1 MSSDNA
7 GHVLFQVQDLLRNSS
22 LRPHESGLLA
32 FQLLVWSHLSA
43 KDKLEVDDRADAAL
57 QYGASGIVE
66 ALNRLALL
74 EGALGQAFSDAP
86 RRAQFSGDYI
96 VAALMSAKRLAEGGI
111 FERFSPAEISADLLQ
126 SSLDHLPVPVELA
139 TLMAHLTVGGDRTSA
154 YCPWESSGQFIGALM
169 RDNVSLYAETPN
181 LSPLPALLSLFREAP
196 TTLVLANPLRS
207 PTAIKGGHLEKFD
220 AALSFPPIGM
230 QSNDDVAG
238 QDLYGRFPVKKATST
253 GLMVQHIL
261 AQTDGTAAIVVPN
274 SFLFGPGKDRDVRE
288 YLLNKGWVEAVIA
301 LPAGMHQATNLLTA
315 LLLLNT
321 QANHRK
327 VGFIDA
333 SLPHFRQAYGK
344 GRVTLA
350 NLDDISNFC
359 YALLDADEHR
369 AGRWLDESL
378 AVVTPVEEI
387 LSKEASLQVDRYVMA
402 DEQRD
407 LQARLGA
414 MPTVSLEEVAEFHNP
429 IPNKDRNSDAPSA
442 IDVYEVGAAD
452 LPTAGYIEIP
462 EKREKTVSV
471 QLSSRRSGS
480 AEDVFLRPGDVLLI
494 TKGSVGKVGIVPAN
508 VPPAGPGGWVA
519 GQSAIVMRGRGAF
532 SDLRGLGLWLRSQMG
547 KNVLAGIT
555 SGATIPMISIQT
567 LRRLQVPTLTVE
579 ATHRAAGVLD
589 REAAI
594 QHQIETLRAEQSSL
608 SEQLWSELLK

>member
-1 MSSDNA
+1 MSNDNA
-7 GHVLFQVQDLLRNSS
+7 GQVLLQVQDLLRNSS
-22 LRPHESGLLA
+22 LRPYESGLLA

-43 KDKLEVDDRADAAL
+43 KGKLEVDDRIDAAL
-57 QYGASGIVE
+57 QYGASGIVD

-74 EGALGQAFSDAP
+74 EGILGQAFSDAP

-96 VAALMSAKRLAEGGI
+96 VSALMSAKRLAEGGI

-126 SSLDHLPVPVELA
+126 SSPDYIPVPVELA
-139 TLMAHLTVGGDRTSA
+139 TLMAHLTVGGDQFSA

-169 RDNVSLYAETPN
+169 RDNLSLYAETPN

-220 AALSFPPIGM
+220 AALSFPPMGM
-230 QSNDDVAG
+230 QFSDDVAW
-238 QDLYGRFPVKKATST
+238 QDLYGRFPVKKATNT

-301 LPAGMHQATNLLTA
+301 LPAGVHQTTNLLTA

-321 QANHRK
+321 QANHRQ

-333 SLPHFRQAYGK
+333 SQPYFRKAYGK

-350 NLDDISNFC
+350 NTDDICNFC
-359 YALLDADEHR
+359 YALLNGDGQR
-369 AGRWLDESL
+369 AGRLLDETL

-387 LSKEASLQVDRYVMA
+387 LGKEASLQVDRYVMA
-402 DEQRD
+402 NEQRD
-407 LQARLGA
+407 LQARLEA
-414 MPTVSLEEVAEFHNP
+414 MPTVLLEEVAEFHNP
-429 IPNKDRNSDAPSA
+429 VPNKDRNSDAPSA
-442 IDVYEVGAAD
+442 IGVYEVGAAD
-452 LPTAGYIEIP
+452 LPAAGYIATP
-462 EKREKTVSV
+462 EKTVSV
-471 QLSSRRSGS
+471 QLSSRRTGS

-494 TKGSVGKVGIVPAN
+494 TKGSVGKVGIVPAD
-508 VPPAGPGGWVA
+508 VPPAGPDGWVA
-519 GQSAIVMRGRGAF
+519 GQSAIVLRGRGQYG
-532 SDLRGLGLWLRSQMG
+532 DLRGLGLWLRSQMG
-547 KNVLAGIT
+547 KDVLAGIT

-567 LRRLQVPTLTVE
+567 LRRLQVPALTLE
-579 ATHRAAGVLD
+579 ATHRAVEVLD
-589 REAAI
+589 READI
-594 QHQIETLRAEQSSL
+594 QRRIEALKTEQNGL
-608 SEQLWSELLK
+608 SEQLWNELLN

>member
-1 MSSDNA
+1 MSTDNA
-7 GHVLFQVQDLLRNSS
+7 GQVLFQVKDLLRNSS

-43 KDKLEVDDRADAAL
+43 KGKLEADDRVDTAL

-74 EGALGQAFSDAP
+74 EGTLGQAFSDAS

-96 VAALMSAKRLAEGGI
+96 VSALMSAKRLAEGGI
-111 FERFSPAEISADLLQ
+111 FERFSPAEISTDLLQ
-126 SSLDHLPVPVELA
+126 SSLDQLAVPVELA
-139 TLMAHLTVGGDRTSA
+139 TLMAHLTVAGDQFSA

-169 RDNVSLYAETPN
+169 RDNISLYAETPN

-207 PTAIKGGHLEKFD
+207 PTAIKGGHLKKFD
-220 AALSFPPIGM
+220 AALSFPPMGM
-230 QSNDDVAG
+230 QSNDDVAW

-321 QANHRK
+321 QANHRQ

-333 SLPHFRQAYGK
+333 SQPYFRKAYGK
-344 GRVTLA
+344 GRATLA
-350 NLDDISNFC
+350 NIDDISNFC
-359 YALLDADEHR
+359 YALLGADQHR
-369 AGRWLDESL
+369 AGRLLDETL

-387 LSKEASLQVDRYVMA
+387 LGKEASLQVDRYVMA
-402 DEQRD
+402 NEQRD
-407 LQARLGA
+407 LQARLES
-414 MPTVSLEEVAEFHNP
+414 MPTVLLEEVAEFHNP

-442 IDVYEVGAAD
+442 VEVYEVGAAD
-452 LPTAGYIEIP
+452 FPAAGYIATP
-462 EKREKTVSV
+462 EKTISV
-471 QLSSRRSGS
+471 QLSSRRSGN

-494 TKGSVGKVGIVPAN
+494 TKGSVGKVGVVPGD
-508 VPPAGPGGWVA
+508 VPHAGPGGWVA
-519 GQSAIVMRGRGAF
+519 GQSAIVLRGRGQHA
-532 SDLRGLGLWLRSQMG
+532 DLRGLGLWLRSQMG

-567 LRRLQVPTLTVE
+567 LRRLQVPVLTLE
-579 ATHRAAGVLD
+579 ATHRAVEVLN
-589 REAAI
+589 REAGI
-594 QHQIETLRAEQSSL
+594 QHQIETLKAEQSSL
-608 SEQLWSELLK
+608 SERLWNELLA